1 MWRSPRCCGVS
12 SITAS
17 SCRKWPHRCSSIA
30 SGCSDVLPSSMRY
43 RPPKRR
49 CASKRTGQVAEIS
62 TKPYLTRALYEWC
75 ADSGFTPQLLVAV
88 DARTRVPPGYVKD
101 GQIVL
106 NISAGATRNLTLDN
120 DWIQFSARFGGV
132 SHEIAIPVDRVAA
145 IFAREN
151 GQGLHFE
158 PAEAHGPEDQ
168 PPPAPEGEPPAPRKG
183 RPSLKIVK

>member
-1 MWRSPRCCGVS
+1 
-12 SITAS
+12 
-17 SCRKWPHRCSSIA
+17 
-30 SGCSDVLPSSMRY
+30 
-43 RPPKRR
+43 
-49 CASKRTGQVAEIS
+49 VAEIS
-62 TKPYLTRALYEWC
+62 TKPYLIRALYEWC
-75 ADSGFTPQLLVAV
+75 ADSGYTPQLLVAV

-120 DWIQFSARFGGV
+120 EWIQFSARFGGV

-158 PAEAHGPEDQ
+158 PAEAEAPT
-168 PPPAPEGEPPAPRKG
+168 PAAPAPEGGEEPPPPKG
-183 RPSLKIVK
+183 RPSLKVVK

>member
-1 MWRSPRCCGVS
+1 M
-12 SITAS
+12 
-17 SCRKWPHRCSSIA
+17 
-30 SGCSDVLPSSMRY
+30 
-43 RPPKRR
+43 
-49 CASKRTGQVAEIS
+49 AEIS
-62 TKPYLTRALYEWC
+62 TRPYLIRALYEWC

-88 DARTRVPPGYVKD
+88 DSRTRVPPGFVKD

-158 PAEAHGPEDQ
+158 PAGA
-168 PPPAPEGEPPAPRKG
+168 PPADAAAPAAPTGPDEPPSPSPPKG
-183 RPSLKIVK
+183 RPALKVVK